1 MTLIHTH
8 TQGTQLSQRIHPTLT
23 TAQRHVVDFC
33 SNGPGTY
40 IVPSSPGSQVFVKR
54 GDPSLE
60 AEART
65 QAYLYAQAQSSA
77 FDLHVPKVYDV
88 FNDGNGNT
96 YLVMEYIPAPSFHAW
111 ISEPDLSAEE
121 RSRRTDVAIDAIAN
135 TVEVL
140 LQCPLPDG
148 NGIGPV
154 GGGYIQHSFF
164 CMEEAPISFVDAAA
178 LGKYVNKALKRRPR
192 RPQDRVSLD
201 TEARLLCPSDVSLKN
216 FLWDSVNERVWMVD
230 CQHVNVLPHS
240 FASFYFHS
248 APDPFVEAVA
258 KKISLPVSSQLNLL
272 QSAAVIVIQ
281 SGIRS
286 FGLDENGDVKSRR

>member
-230 CQHVNVLPHS
+230 YQHVNVLPHS

>member
-33 SNGPGTY
+33 SKGPGTY

-54 GDPSLE
+54 GNPNLE

-65 QAYLYAQAQSSA
+65 QAHLYAQAQSSA
-77 FDLHVPKVYDV
+77 FNLHVPKVYDV
-88 FNDGNGNT
+88 FNDGNCNT

-140 LQCPLPDG
+140 LQCPLPEG

-192 RPQDRVSLD
+192 QPQDRVSLD
-201 TEARLLCPSDVSLKN
+201 TEARLLCPSD
-216 FLWDSVNERVWMVD
+216 DSVNERVWMVD
-230 CQHVNVLPHS
+230 YQHVNVLPHS